1 MPLGITAAAVA
12 TVIAGGAG
20 AAASIYGAHASNSAS
35 EKNVAEQIA
44 AQNQANSVTQEANK
58 EALQLQHDQI
68 AYQNETARLKN
79 QTDQSNYLAAQQR
92 EAPYVNAGNAA
103 FAKLG
108 DLKGLS
114 GLRLT
119 GNPAALPAVAPAA
132 PLAAPGGLS
141 SVATAQPTPQS
152 PAPQTGAQ
160 PLTSSTG
167 TQGVKMQ
174 APNGETKIVPFDQ
187 VAHYLA
193 QGALRVQ

>member
-1 MPLGITAAAVA
+1 MPIGVA
-12 TVIAGGAG
+12 TAIAGGA
-20 AAASIYGAHASNSAS
+20 AAIGSIYSAHESNKAST
-35 EKNVAEQIA
+35 ENVNAQIA
-44 AQNQANSVTQEANK
+44 AQDRASAITQEANK
-58 EALQLQHDQI
+58 EALQYQRDLI

-79 QTDQSNYLAAQQR
+79 QTDQSNYLAAQAR

-119 GNPAALPAVAPAA
+119 AAPVASPAAALAMPAGTPVP
-132 PLAAPGGLS
+132 APGGLS
-141 SVATAQPTPQS
+141 SVATAQPALPA
-152 PAPQTGAQ
+152 PAPQAGTQ
-160 PLTSSTG
+160 PLTSPAA

-174 APNGETKIVPFDQ
+174 APNGGETQIVPFDQ

-193 QGALRVQ
+193 LGALRVQ